1 MHASLRPHRAAVL
14 ALALLLAACAA
25 PAVEVAPT
33 ADAATAA
40 ATAAPALPPSAS
52 PTAAAV
58 PTAAPSLTP
67 RPTAAPLPSP
77 TVPPTPTEPAA
88 PTADAAV
95 GLPCPD
101 PAPVKPD
108 YLAYHLSAVP
118 WPTPDAAASQPPLSL
133 ANPLPNA
140 GRNSGYPYGSDGSGR
155 YLLHN
160 GLDMADENR
169 DLAVA
174 PADGEVIVARDDID
188 EMFGWRCD
196 WYGQLVVLRLDETQD
211 GQPVYVLFGHVQDA
225 QVTEGQRVARGEPVA
240 RQGTAGVATVAHLH
254 LEVRVG
260 ANTFGAT
267 RNPLLWLEPWSG
279 SGVIAGRLV
288 DPDGHAW
295 EGVTVTLIDNAAEAS
310 YLNTWTYLDDP
321 DHLIRPDPALAENF
335 VFGPVAEGSYDVFVQ
350 LQGETYRQTVEVKDG
365 VLTTVAI
372 VTEPYRT
379 PTPTP
384 VASPETTP
392 GS

>member
-1 MHASLRPHRAAVL
+1 MHVSLRPRRAAVL
-14 ALALLLAACAA
+14 ALALALTACAA

-33 ADAATAA
+33 AGAA
-40 ATAAPALPPSAS
+40 APELPPRAS
-52 PTAAAV
+52 PTAAAL

-67 RPTAAPLPSP
+67 RPTAAPPATPTALPSP
-77 TVPPTPTEPAA
+77 TVPPTPTEPAT
-88 PTADAAV
+88 PTAAAAA

-108 YLAYHLSAVP
+108 YLAYHLSAAP
-118 WPTPDAAASQPPLSL
+118 WPTPDAAASPPPLSL

-196 WYGQLVVLRLDETQD
+196 WYGQLVVLRLDETQN
-211 GQPVYVLFGHVQDA
+211 GQPVYVLFGHVQDV

-295 EGVTVTLIDNAAEAS
+295 EGVTVTLIDNAAGAS

-335 VFGPVAEGSYDVFVQ
+335 VFGPVAEGNYDVFVQ
-350 LQGETYRQTVEVKDG
+350 LQGETYRQTVEVRAG
-365 VLTTVAI
+365 ELTTVTIITA
-372 VTEPYRT
+372 PYRT

-384 VASPETTP
+384 LASPGAAP
-392 GS
+392 GP

>member
-1 MHASLRPHRAAVL
+1 MSVL
-14 ALALLLAACAA
+14 
-25 PAVEVAPT
+25 PSPSVT
-33 ADAATAA
+33 
-40 ATAAPALPPSAS
+40 APAL
-52 PTAAAV
+52 

-67 RPTAAPLPSP
+67 RPTATPPSTPTPAPSP
-77 TVPPTPTEPAA
+77 TATPTPS
-88 PTADAAV
+88 PTPDASV
-95 GLPCPD
+95 GLPCPN

-108 YLAYHLSAVP
+108 YLAYHLSAAP
-118 WPTPDAAASQPPLSL
+118 WPPPDPAAARPPLSL

-160 GLDMADENR
+160 GLDMVDEKK

-174 PADGEVIVARDDID
+174 PADGTVVVARDDID
-188 EMFGWRCD
+188 ELFGWRCD
-196 WYGQLVVLRLDETQD
+196 WYGQLVVLRLDETLD
-211 GQPVYVLFGHVQDA
+211 GQPVYVLFGHVQDV
-225 QVTEGQRVARGEPVA
+225 QVTEGQRVVRGEPVA

-350 LQGETYRQTVEVKDG
+350 LQGETYRQTVAVQDG
-365 VLTTVAI
+365 QLTTVEI
-372 VTEPYRT
+372 VTAPYRT
-379 PTPTP
+379 PTPAPSEPTP
-384 VASPETTP
+384 AP
-392 GS
+392 